1 MEVESQEVRWEGCKW
16 DVMVKQV
23 FNMVT
28 SSLPPDVTL
37 VTEDGKWLE
46 AHSLVL
52 KASSPTFRSILHKTN
67 VGNST
72 AANTTIY
79 MPGFV
84 HEQLALVV
92 EFIYMG
98 KTKVAAP
105 LLQEFMGTF
114 NNLDMLSS
122 TSYKLGE
129 NITPV
134 EGRKVQMVGKSNETE
149 EGEEAEEG
157 EITEEMEED
166 LMGCTTSSGESEK
179 YFSNNLMDG
188 RLEEG
193 QKGQIAIE
201 SSETEAGEIIK
212 SNESEVQNRPVE
224 DVKDET
230 RIS

>member
-28 SSLPPDVTL
+28 TSLPPDVTL

-84 HEQLALVV
+84 HEQLAFVM

-98 KTKVAAP
+98 KIKVAAP

-149 EGEEAEEG
+149 EAEEAEEG
-157 EITEEMEED
+157 EITKEMEED
-166 LMGCTTSSGESEK
+166 LTG
-179 YFSNNLMDG
+179 
-188 RLEEG
+188 G
-193 QKGQIAIE
+193 QMVIE
-201 SSETEAGEIIK
+201 SNETE
-212 SNESEVQNRPVE
+212 
-224 DVKDET
+224 
-230 RIS
+230 